1 MSPVE
6 FTPAQSRAIEVSGSR
21 QDTCI
26 VAGPGSGKTTVLV
39 EYFRRLVEAGAD
51 PLRILAITF
60 TEKAAANM
68 RKKLAGQFLGQA
80 EVRGA
85 MERAWVS
92 TVHGF
97 CARLLKENAVAAAID
112 PEFAIAD
119 QPDAA
124 RLQHEAMAEAMD
136 ELFAARPA
144 EVRALIRALE
154 SFEFEEA
161 VLAAYDAMRGA
172 GLGIETVAA
181 RPAPADDTLVRIE
194 VLAAELRDA
203 GSDLSDPAIGEQLEA
218 AREGA
223 GRLLD
228 ARTPREK
235 LAAVQA
241 FSVDMRRGKRNHLLR
256 PKLAELKELVEKRAG
271 RPLLTAHYAPERGT
285 LFEVLRCFDR
295 IYRDRKAAAGLLDF
309 ADLEEASV
317 RLLERNPDTRRRL
330 QAQFDHIL
338 MDEFQDTNGQQA
350 RLLEL
355 VRAPGRFYA
364 VGDINQSIFGF
375 RHAEPEVF
383 RRYRRE
389 VAARGERVVEL
400 AENFRSRAD
409 ILRAVETVAAGA
421 GGIERRSFEARRNFA
436 EPREVSVEIAAFT
449 AADTDA
455 AQAIEARWIARRIV
469 DLVSGDRFRFGDV
482 AVLVRNTEVLGTLA
496 DALDEAGVPYVVNRG
511 RGFYEAGEVADLTNL
526 LRVIANPRD
535 EIALAAVLRSPLA
548 GVSAEGLLAL
558 RLQGSQIGGADPL
571 VRARPPGRA
580 LEPFADSHAGQYTNI
595 GAALAALTPA
605 QAAGF
610 SAEDFAALDRFR
622 RNLAEW
628 RRRREAAPF
637 DRLLAAAMDDAG
649 YPAEAGGRAAGNI
662 DKFLAMARAAS
673 GRGTLD
679 EFVDELARIRLADPR
694 EPDAPPDD
702 SSDAVK
708 VMTVHSAKGLEFP
721 VVFIAA
727 LHKGVRNNA
736 PVVAFS
742 PAIGLGARWRNP
754 VTGEDHGDVF
764 HAAICKE
771 LTCRESQEGDR
782 LLYVAMTRAEEL
794 LVMSFAGGARRSS
807 WAGLVGSALK
817 LDLAPGRD
825 EILERAAPDGNPWKL
840 RLATADRAPE
850 LRVAGQTT
858 ASAAAPNAGVEWLA
872 PPVVTGQQDSGAA
885 VTDLVEFA
893 RCPRRYLLGRYLGF
907 SGRAARGGPA
917 PAQPEAPE
925 TVGMDAAALGTAV
938 HRLLAG
944 LEVPNPDAEAL
955 RLADVFRRGP
965 LGRRLAKATRVE
977 REFDFLMAVGGLVV
991 RGQVDLWF
999 EENGEV
1005 VIADYKTD
1013 TVTSHQAH
1021 RRAEDHALQLRLYAM
1036 AVEQAAGHA
1045 VTSAW
1050 LHFLRPDTVVR
1061 VDLEPPLWESPAQ
1074 IAAELEQAQ
1083 DKLDFPLREGEHCR
1097 GCPFY
1102 RDLCPAGR

>member
-6 FTPAQSRAIEVSGSR
+6 FTPAQTRAIEVSERR

-60 TEKAAANM
+60 PEKAAANM
-68 RKKLAGQFLGQA
+68 RKKLAGQFSEQPA
-80 EVRGA
+80 VRGA
-85 MERAWVS
+85 LERAWVS

-97 CARLLKENAVAAAID
+97 CARLLKENAVAAAVD

-119 QPDAA
+119 EREAV
-124 RLQHEAMAEAMD
+124 RLQHEAMAEALD

-144 EVRALIRALE
+144 EVRALIRALA

-161 VLAAYDAMRGA
+161 MLGAYDAMRGA
-172 GLGIETVAA
+172 GLDIQSVAA
-181 RPAPADDTLVRIE
+181 RPAPADDTLDRIE
-194 VLAAELRDA
+194 ALAAELRDA
-203 GSDLSDPAIGEQLEA
+203 GPDRWDPAIGEQLEA
-218 AREGA
+218 AREGVE
-223 GRLLD
+223 RLLD
-228 ARTPREK
+228 GRTPREK
-235 LAAVQA
+235 LAAIEA
-241 FSVDMRRGKRNHLLR
+241 FSVDMRRGKRNHPLR
-256 PKLAELKELVEKRAG
+256 PKLIELKKLINERAE
-271 RPLLTAHYAPERGT
+271 RPLLTAHHAPERGT
-285 LFEVLRCFDR
+285 LMEVLRRFDR

-317 RLLERNPDTRRRL
+317 RLLERHADTRHRL
-330 QAQFDHIL
+330 EAQFDHIL

-383 RRYRRE
+383 RRYRQE
-389 VAARGERVVEL
+389 VAGRGERVVEL

-409 ILRAVETVAAGA
+409 ILRAVETVAADA
-421 GGIERRSFEARRNFA
+421 AGIERRNFQARRDFQ
-436 EPREVSVEIAAFT
+436 EPREVCVEVAAFT
-449 AADTDA
+449 APDTGA

-469 DLVSGDRFRFGDV
+469 ELVSEERFRFEDV

-496 DALDEAGVPYVVNRG
+496 DALDEAGVPYAVNRG
-511 RGFYEAGEVADLTNL
+511 KGFYEAGEVADLSNL
-526 LRVIANPRD
+526 LRAVANPRD

-548 GVSAEGLLAL
+548 GVSGEGLLGL
-558 RLQGSQIGGADPL
+558 RLLGP
-571 VRARPPGRA
+571 
-580 LEPFADSHAGQYTNI
+580 NM
-595 GAALAALTPA
+595 GAALTALTPA

-610 SAEDFAALDRFR
+610 SAEDFASLDRFR

-628 RRRREAAPF
+628 RRRREAVSF
-637 DRLLAAAMDDAG
+637 DRLLVAAMDDAG
-649 YPAEAGGRAAGNI
+649 YPAETGAHTAGNI

-673 GRGTLD
+673 GRKTLD
-679 EFVDELARIRLADPR
+679 EFVDELGRIRLADPR

-727 LHKGVRNNA
+727 LHKGVRNTA

-754 VTGEDHGDVF
+754 VTGKDHGDLF
-764 HAAICKE
+764 HAAICRE
-771 LTCRESQEGDR
+771 LTRRESEESDR

-794 LVMSFAGGARRSS
+794 LLMSFASGAKRTS
-807 WAGLVGSALK
+807 WAGMVGGK
-817 LDLAPGRD
+817 LDLDLGPGRD
-825 EILERAAPDGNPWKL
+825 EILERTAPDGNSWKL

-850 LRVAGQTT
+850 LRVVARAAGP
-858 ASAAAPNAGVEWLA
+858 APSEDIEWLA
-872 PPVVTGQQDSGAA
+872 PPVVTEQQDSGAT
-885 VTDLVEFA
+885 VTDLAEFA

-907 SGRAARGGPA
+907 SGRATRGAAA
-917 PAQPEAPE
+917 PAEPEAPG
-925 TVGMDAAALGTAV
+925 TVEMDAAELGTAV

-944 LEVPNPDAEAL
+944 LDIPNPDAEAL

-977 REFDFLMAVGGLVV
+977 REFDFLMAVGDLVV

-999 EENGEV
+999 EENGEI
-1005 VIADYKTD
+1005 VIVDYKTD
-1013 TVTSHQAH
+1013 AVTSHQAH
-1021 RRAEDHALQLRLYAM
+1021 RRTEDYALQLRLYAM
-1036 AVEQAAGHA
+1036 AVGQVAGRV

-1050 LHFLRPDTVVR
+1050 LHFLRPDTLVR

-1083 DKLDFPLREGEHCR
+1083 DTLDFPLREGDHCR

-1102 RDLCPAGR
+1102 RDPCPAGR